1 MVTEPLAPPISPVT
15 VTLVTPFVIVMTQGD
30 SPFVSAIGNQGDW
43 HVYHK
48 IISIVVFWTFMPMF
62 L

>member
-1 MVTEPLAPPISPVT
+1 MSVPYSIL
-15 VTLVTPFVIVMTQGD
+15 FV
-30 SPFVSAIGNQGDW
+30 NQGDW
-43 HVYHK
+43 YLYHK

>member
-1 MVTEPLAPPISPVT
+1 MSAPCSIFESSHKKS
-15 VTLVTPFVIVMTQGD
+15 LVKLCRMASFKWNM
-30 SPFVSAIGNQGDW
+30 NQGDW